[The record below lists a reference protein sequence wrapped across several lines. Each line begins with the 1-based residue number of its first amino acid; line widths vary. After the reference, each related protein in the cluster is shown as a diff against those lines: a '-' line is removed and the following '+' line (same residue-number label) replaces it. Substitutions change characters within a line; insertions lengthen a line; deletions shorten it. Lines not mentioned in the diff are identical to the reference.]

1 MMMPMNS
8 FNMKNDRTKMTNV
21 IKYHL
26 SHDGNPIGLFDTL
39 DEAEYQA
46 AMDSGWSEDGYWENF
61 TFAKSQCRKYGGD
74 VFSKNEHDSLYFFD
88 EIELDEQGNIV
99 TINKQPFDEF
109 IQETYGSMDN
119 EDVVAIKQKVTKYYT
134 M

>member
-1 MMMPMNS
+1 MNS
-8 FNMKNDRTKMTNV
+8 FNVIKDKGLKMANV

-46 AMDSGWSEDGYWENF
+46 AMDSGWTEEEYHEK
-61 TFAKSQCRKYGGD
+61 FAFVKSQCNKYGGD
-74 VFSKNEHDSLYFFD
+74 VFSKTTRPSLYFF
-88 EIELDEQGNIV
+88 EQVELDEQGNIV
-99 TINKQPFDEF
+99 SINGNPIDE
-109 IQETYGSMDN
+109 IVQESLEENDDFTQ
-119 EDVVAIKQKVTKYYT
+119 IKQVIIDYYT